1 MSFNKASVAVAC
13 ASAAAFLLFAG
24 SVTAGAD
31 TGATEGPSLGGE
43 LISEAD
49 LVAGAEI
56 RPLEGVSDCNFNL
69 DWPHK
74 SGHVPGNV
82 TSNGVINC
90 NSKKKY
96 LGVETYL
103 YREVNPGYF
112 KLVAQNSAVD
122 NSGRG
127 SYVNAAAALGCV
139 NARYRATAEFLM
151 VEGND
156 ARHERSHVTPNVSV
170 TC

>member
-1 MSFNKASVAVAC
+1 MSYHKASVVAVC
-13 ASAAAFLLFAG
+13 AGAAALLLFAG
-24 SVTAGAD
+24 AATAGAG
-31 TGATEGPSLGGE
+31 TGSTAERSAGDG
-43 LISEAD
+43 LISESE
-49 LVAGAEI
+49 LVARAEM
-56 RPLEGVSDCNFNL
+56 RPMESVSDCNFNL

-90 NSKKKY
+90 NSRKKY

-112 KLVAQNSAVD
+112 KLVAQNAGKD

-139 NARYRATAEFLM
+139 TARYRATAEFLM
-151 VEGND
+151 VEDND
-156 ARHERSHVTPNVSV
+156 ARHERSHVTQNVFV